1 MNLKLKILLLAT
13 LPLIFAI
20 GAILLLVS
28 HQASEL
34 FRQEVVAFEETMLKA
49 KKAEL
54 LNYVS
59 LALASIDHLYN
70 SKEPRTPGNE
80 AAAKAQVKLVLNGLT
95 YGTDG
100 YFFVYDF
107 EGNNIIHPKQTWR
120 VGKNWWGLED
130 SKGNLV
136 IQSLIREA
144 KKGGGFHRYLW
155 DKPSARKI
163 ADKIS
168 YAVALDKWG
177 WMLGTG
183 IYIDDVVTQVQMF
196 KADVKERVDDVFFLI
211 MGIALVAVLIV
222 SAAGIAI
229 NMHESSL
236 ADTKLKALTQRIV
249 DTQEEERARVARELH
264 DSISQILVS
273 AKYSLELAETKLK
286 ASSSD
291 AFVAIE
297 KTVGRLNLAIQEV
310 RRISRDLRPSMLDD
324 LGLSTSLESLIK
336 EFSNRTGTDIDVS
349 TVASKNLLAK
359 DAQTALYR
367 IAQES
372 LTNIERHAT
381 ATKVQLVLTVDQKGV
396 MLKIS
401 DNGRGFD
408 SENIRKSRQP
418 ACGIGLK
425 NMQERIEHFNGTL
438 NVISSDTGTIIK
450 AKLPKNIML
459 SKQQDNKAAV

>member
-34 FRQEVVAFEETMLKA
+34 FHQEVVAFEETMLKA